1 MTTTI
6 YDTDDTAMLNSDPR
20 LRDRNCVTATATVT
34 ATQLN
39 CMSVFFVG
47 FYTKGT
53 PLSMNEAVQL
63 VMFLGNVCFSW
74 LTKLDH
80 INMY

>member
-1 MTTTI
+1 
-6 YDTDDTAMLNSDPR
+6 
-20 LRDRNCVTATATVT
+20 V
-34 ATQLN
+34 
-39 CMSVFFVG
+39 SVIFLA
-47 FYTKGT
+47 FYAEGT
-53 PLSMNEAVQL
+53 PFSMNEAVQL